1 MPTLLVID
9 DNQSVRDSLR
19 FLLLRRGYDVFVAE
33 HGPAGLAIAGQHQI
47 DAAIVDVN
55 MPGPNGVE
63 VCRSLHAQA
72 AAAGRSIAVWIMT
85 GARTPDVAR
94 RALEAGAIALLGKPF
109 DFTDLFRQFDE
120 KLGPPSPPAV
130 LPSSAKAPSA
140 SH

>member
-1 MPTLLVID
+1 MLALLT
-9 DNQSVRDSLR
+9 S
-19 FLLLRRGYDVFVAE
+19 
-33 HGPAGLAIAGQHQI
+33 LAIAGQSRV

-72 AAAGRSIAVWIMT
+72 AAAGRSIAVWMMT
-85 GARTPDVAR
+85 GARTPDVAK

-130 LPSSAKAPSA
+130 APSSAPAPSTP
-140 SH
+140 H